1 MDRDTAE
8 LIAYKAMAFVAD
20 DEDRM
25 GRFLALSGVG
35 PTELRTRLQEP
46 AFQLGL
52 LDFLLNYEPDLLA
65 FAEHAEIEPTQPAWA
80 RRTLARAAGMRDEES
95 SI

>member
-1 MDRDTAE
+1 MNRDTAE
-8 LIAYKAMAFVAD
+8 TIAFQAMQFVAS
-20 DEDRM
+20 DEDRL

-35 PTELRTRLQEP
+35 PDALRTRLGEP
-46 AFQLGL
+46 TFQIGL

-65 FAEHAEIEPTQPAWA
+65 FAEHAGIEPTQPAWA
-80 RRTLARAAGMRDEES
+80 RRTLAQAAGMRDEES

>member
-1 MDRDTAE
+1 MDRDAAE
-8 LIAYKAMAFVAD
+8 TVALQAMRFIAD

-25 GRFLALSGVG
+25 GRFLALTGVG
-35 PTELRTRLQEP
+35 PGELRERLSDP
-46 AFQLGL
+46 AFQMGI

-65 FAEHAEIEPTQPAWA
+65 FAEAAEVDPTRPAWA
-80 RRTLARAAGMRDEES
+80 RRTLARAAGLKDEES